1 MSCTIIAEN
10 EAMTQL
16 ELENKMLLEATA
28 AIHDDKS
35 QQNTN
40 KESMSETWRSGRT
53 ESVVLADSSG
63 ESELSILIDHVENK
77 AGSIRRFRNLCGKIV
92 NDVRVQ
98 NFVVLLIL
106 VNAIMMGVATFHFVT
121 DNPKVSA
128 GFDVTDQVF
137 LIIFTVEL
145 SFQLVYH
152 GFALFKDGW
161 LVFDFAIIVMS
172 WSLSSLRIIRTFRI
186 FRALR
191 LVTRVKVLKNL
202 VTALFS
208 VGPRMCGIGALLM
221 LIFYIYGV
229 MCTVLFKDLY
239 ANGVTDTD
247 YFSRLDLSFWTLF
260 VMMTLDWTNVS
271 RQVMSKYSWSWMVF
285 VSFVMITSFMVYNL
299 VIAVVCDSVAIIEA
313 MGKEEDLENVQSQ
326 EQQNLE
332 HVRNLTKRVNTL
344 ASEQELVLNTL
355 FAALEKAGVDYQSTS
370 VSQELSS
377 VAPSELDYI
386 NESNI
391 SSIMT
396 PQKAAD
402 LVEEK

>member
-1 MSCTIIAEN
+1 MHQQDTSASD
-10 EAMTQL
+10 
-16 ELENKMLLEATA
+16 
-28 AIHDDKS
+28 DDKS

-53 ESVVLADSSG
+53 ESAVLADGNG
-63 ESELSILIDHVENK
+63 ESERSILTDHVDEK
-77 AGSIRRFRNLCGKIV
+77 KPWSISRFRTTCGNIV

-106 VNAIMMGVATFHFVT
+106 VNAIMMGLATFSFVT
-121 DNPKVSA
+121 GNSKVSA
-128 GFDVTDQVF
+128 GFDTTDQVF

-145 SFQLVYH
+145 AFQLVYH

-161 LVFDFAIIVMS
+161 LVFDFVIIVMS
-172 WSLSSLRIIRTFRI
+172 WSLASLRIIRTFRI

-239 ANGVTDTD
+239 ANGVTDLD

-271 RQVMSKYSWSWMVF
+271 RQVMAKYNWSWAVF

-313 MGKEEDLENVQSQ
+313 MGKEEELENIQTQ
-326 EQQNLE
+326 EQLNLE
-332 HVRNLTKRVNTL
+332 HVRILTKQVNTL
-344 ASEQELVLNTL
+344 ASEQELVLKTL

-370 VSQELSS
+370 VSPELSS
-377 VAPSELDYI
+377 QPHSEVNSAI
-386 NESNI
+386 ENNV
-391 SSIMT
+391 SSIVT
-396 PQKAAD
+396 P
-402 LVEEK
+402 